1 MVPAIARP
9 PIRDEI
15 PKAVSNNNTMAMPM
29 KSGPLLGAFSNAF
42 DFLGFGGFGVFFA
55 GSVEAPAE
63 TLDMT
68 SLTNPSLRLGGFG
81 RDDGLG
87 GSLPF

>member
-1 MVPAIARP
+1 MPNP
-9 PIRDEI
+9 
-15 PKAVSNNNTMAMPM
+15 VSNNNTTAMPM
-29 KSGPLLGAFSNAF
+29 KSGPLLGAFSKDF
-42 DFLGFGGFGVFFA
+42 DFLDFAGFGVFLA
-55 GSVEAPAE
+55 GSIGAPAE